1 MLEETYRKLKEI
13 KKRTGIT
20 YKWIARE
27 VGVSERSIRRWTDG
41 VNQPHP
47 RLFLELEKVVN
58 RLYEITLKKVT
69 TD

>member
-1 MLEETYRKLKEI
+1 MLEETYRRLKEI
-13 KKRTGIT
+13 KKKTGIT
-20 YKWIARE
+20 YKWVAKE
-27 VGVSERSIRRWTDG
+27 VGVSERSIKRWIDG

-58 RLYEITLKKVT
+58 RLYEITLKEAM